1 MLPLIYRREKGKGV
15 ESFNFLLPRAGGKK
29 YQFGI
34 LRGGGEGRGIE
45 NAAQSK
51 IGTFSALLG
60 PRYLIQEDGMPAAY
74 PRLLTK

>member
-15 ESFNFLLPRAGGKK
+15 ESFNFLLSRASRKK
-29 YQFGI
+29 I
-34 LRGGGEGRGIE
+34 SIWHIERWGGGGGIE